1 MSTLISSSSGH
12 YESMKQVKRKGGMS
26 LNHDG
31 HLPSRSNREDPMMF
45 SVFFFFFFLGYHW
58 SLWDTPFIETR
69 KKQWL
74 AFKHS
79 FFWSLW
85 CERNDWI
92 FKDNTVIYGFGFIK
106 WSLLGK
112 CSHPFK
118 NYSLCSVIY
127 NCIFFL
133 KNGSRVIQGAAFKLT
148 TIWSRG
154 RLKNIYTWSFRN
166 NLSSFSFCFSISWT

>member
-1 MSTLISSSSGH
+1 
-12 YESMKQVKRKGGMS
+12 MS

-45 SVFFFFFFLGYHW
+45 SVFFFFFFFGLPLIFVRHPFHW
-58 SLWDTPFIETR
+58 D
-69 KKQWL
+69 KKKNNGL
-74 AFKHS
+74 PLSIPS
-79 FFWSLW
+79 FGLFDAKGMIGSSRITLSSMALVLL
-85 CERNDWI
+85 NGL
-92 FKDNTVIYGFGFIK
+92 Y
-106 WSLLGK
+106 LGK

-133 KNGSRVIQGAAFKLT
+133 KNGSRVIQGAAFKIT